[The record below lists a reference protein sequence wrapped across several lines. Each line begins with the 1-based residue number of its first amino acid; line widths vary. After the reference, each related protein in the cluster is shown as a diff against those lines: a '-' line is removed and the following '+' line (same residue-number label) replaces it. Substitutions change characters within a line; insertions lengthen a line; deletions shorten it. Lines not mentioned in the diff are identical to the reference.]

1 MPVNRS
7 EIQALVSLMDGHYQ
21 KIRSIETLWGIMGV
35 EGDFRPRIEYYHD
48 AIRMLMS
55 GEDDPTSKFDRLA
68 PERLAYDV
76 AMLRQIIAKPA
87 SAGRGKQNYSAADTL
102 VPLGQA
108 GGGVDHEPDRK
119 QRQELSQ
126 FYKDYTVL
134 FVAILAPKVEDNAQI
149 RSEETENV
157 LNDCASLKQALEQVA
172 TGSAS
177 MEEMVDVVQDL
188 EHDELR
194 KAMKTLL
201 ARGQLSKE
209 DIAKAITKL
218 SETRD
223 KVVMEKKT
231 LDQASM
237 NFSMGQLAI
246 YEEAKDTVK
255 RLANQG
261 LNIAGKFVDST
272 LARGQGGGRGK

>member
-7 EIQALVSLMDGHYQ
+7 EIQALVSIMDGQYQ
-21 KIRSIETLWGIMGV
+21 QIRAIESLWGIMGM

-48 AIRMLMS
+48 AIRVLMS

-87 SAGRGKQNYSAADTL
+87 TAGRGKQHYSAGAAI
-102 VPLGQA
+102 VPLGQ
-108 GGGVDHEPDRK
+108 GGASFEDGPDRK
-119 QRQELSQ
+119 QRQELSH

-134 FVAILAPKVEDNAQI
+134 FVALLAPKVDDNTQI
-149 RSEETENV
+149 RSEESENV
-157 LNDCASLKQALEQVA
+157 LSDCAALKQALEQLA
-172 TGSAS
+172 TGAKS
-177 MEEMVDVVQDL
+177 MQDMVEVVQDL
-188 EHDELR
+188 EHDALR

-209 DIAKAITKL
+209 EIAKAVNKL

-223 KVVMEKKT
+223 KVVQEKKT
-231 LDQASM
+231 LDQASL
-237 NFSMGQLAI
+237 NFSTGQLAV
-246 YEEAKDTVK
+246 YEDAKDTVK

-261 LNIAGKFVDST
+261 LNIVGKFVENAMS
-272 LARGQGGGRGK
+272 RGQGTGRGK